1 MTGRRNL
8 QPEVRIVEVGP
19 RDGLQNERW
28 RIPTD
33 VKVAFVDALSAS
45 GLTTIEATSFVSPE
59 AVPQLADAAEV
70 MASIDRH
77 PGIRYPVLVPN
88 ERGLERALDSGVD
101 SIALF
106 TSATEAFC
114 EANIGCSIDESLAR
128 FGRVLARAKP
138 AGLWIRGY
146 VSVAFACPYSGPV
159 RPEAGIAVA
168 LRLLKLGCDEI
179 CIADTIGSATPQEVG
194 AFFEASSGQLPF
206 AATALHVHDTH
217 GQAVGNVAVAYDAG
231 IRVFDGA
238 AGGLGGCPFAPGAA
252 GNVTT
257 EALLAFFA
265 SRGIATG
272 VDSHAI
278 ESAVDALR
286 HHLRPPGAIDGEA
299 R

>member
-1 MTGRRNL
+1 MTGEEVR
-8 QPEVRIVEVGP
+8 PKVRIVEAGP

-28 RIPTD
+28 RIPTE
-33 VKVAFVDALSAS
+33 VKVTFIDALSAS
-45 GLTTIEATSFVSPE
+45 GLTTIEATSFVSPA

-70 MASIDRH
+70 MASINRR

-88 ERGLERALDSGVD
+88 ERGLDRALDSGVD
-101 SIALF
+101 AIALF

-114 EANIGCSIDESLAR
+114 EANIGCTIEESFSR

-146 VSVAFACPYSGPV
+146 VSVAFGCPYSGPV
-159 RPEAGIAVA
+159 LPEAGIAVA
-168 LRLLKLGCDEI
+168 LRLLELGCDEI
-179 CIADTIGSATPQEVG
+179 CIADTIGSATPQKVG
-194 AFFEASSGQLPF
+194 TFFEAASGQLPF
-206 AATALHVHDTH
+206 QATALHVHDTH

-252 GNVTT
+252 GNVAT
-257 EALLAFFA
+257 ESLLAYFA
-265 SRGIATG
+265 SRSIATG
-272 VDSHAI
+272 VDSNAI
-278 ESAVDALR
+278 ERAVNALR
-286 HHLRPPGAIDGEA
+286 RHLRPPDAIDGKE